1 MPRNAR
7 IAPSGIIFH
16 VINRGNAKGKI
27 FSKEADFAA
36 FEEILL
42 EGTKRYRMALLA
54 YCLLHNHWHLVLRPE
69 VEGELGRFMQWVTVT
84 HVRRWH
90 EHRGTGGSGHL
101 YQGTYRSFPVQAD
114 EHFLVVMRYV
124 ERNALRAGLVKRAED
139 WRWCSLWMRESGE
152 EAMKG
157 MLAEWPVDAG
167 RDWVARVNRAQTA
180 QEEEAVKISIK
191 RGKTKGIST
200 FILTN
205 SDKNL
210 TRKCTYPALS
220 QPSASSMML
229 CVSTRSRSS

>member
-1 MPRNAR
+1 MPRTAR

-42 EGTKRYRMALLA
+42 EGTKRYRVALLG

-124 ERNALRAGLVKRAED
+124 ERNALRAGRVKHAQG
-139 WRWCSLWMRESGE
+139 WRWCSLWVRESGE
-152 EAMKG
+152 EA
-157 MLAEWPVDAG
+157 
-167 RDWVARVNRAQTA
+167 
-180 QEEEAVKISIK
+180 SC
-191 RGKTKGIST
+191 S
-200 FILTN
+200 
-205 SDKNL
+205 
-210 TRKCTYPALS
+210 
-220 QPSASSMML
+220 
-229 CVSTRSRSS
+229 